1 MLESLRRG
9 QRWLTLIFVSVIG
22 LVFVFFLG
30 SGGGFGPST
39 PTGNAIVQ
47 LDEIRL
53 TQTDL
58 GRERS
63 AMEERLR
70 TELGDAYDQLGA
82 EKYLDS
88 QALSQMIYSL
98 VKARAAEDLGLQ
110 VTTDE
115 IRRVV
120 QSSQGFFDQE
130 GRFDPERFDVF
141 ARENFGSQR
150 AFMETFTRDLL
161 GQKLIQLLAGQTTM
175 SDAELDLQIRYELEE
190 VKLAYVAFDKN
201 QLAPDQMLPE
211 ADVAAYATAHETDLR
226 ELFAARESD
235 LSKPER
241 VHARHILVV
250 VASDAGEADLAAA
263 REKAQKARDR
273 ILAGEEFA
281 AVAQAVSNDP
291 QTASQGGDL
300 GVFARGVNDP
310 ALDDAAFALE
320 AGGLSEVVRSVYGFH
335 VIRVDE
341 KLAPEKATFEVHRLD
356 LAREGATRELA
367 TRLAEEGSSALAAAV
382 KEGQSLEDAARAAA
396 RTLERP
402 ATLKRRQDGFVP
414 GLGAAEGVLTAAFTL
429 ESGQSSPE
437 VFDLPDKQVLI
448 EVLERKLLSEDQ
460 LRSERTARHDQA
472 RTQKQNETIQAWLDD
487 YRTRLERSG
496 RLLIN
501 AEAALGS

>member
-1 MLESLRRG
+1 MLDSLRRG
-9 QRWLTLIFVSVIG
+9 QRWLTLVLVGVIG

-30 SGGGFGPST
+30 SGGKFGAST

-53 TQTDL
+53 TQADL

-70 TELGDAYDQLGA
+70 SELGDAYDQLGA

-98 VKARAAEDLGLQ
+98 VKATAAEDLGIQ

-120 QSSQGFFDQE
+120 QSSPGFYDEE
-130 GRFDPERFDVF
+130 GRFDPERFDGF

-150 AFMETFTRDLL
+150 AFMEIFTRDLL
-161 GQKLIQLLAGQTTM
+161 GQKLIQLLASQTTI
-175 SDAELDLQIRYELEE
+175 SDAELDLHIRYDLEE
-190 VKLAYVAFDKN
+190 VQLAYVAFDKN

-211 ADVAAYATAHETDLR
+211 ADVEAYATAHEAELR

-241 VHARHILVV
+241 VHARHILVA
-250 VASDAGEADLAAA
+250 VANDAGEADLAAA

-273 ILAGEEFA
+273 ILAGEDFA
-281 AVAQAVSNDP
+281 AIAAEVSNDP
-291 QTASQGGDL
+291 QTAKQGGDL

-320 AGGLSEVVRSVYGFH
+320 AGGLSDVVQSVYGFH

-341 KLAPEKATFEVHRLD
+341 KLAPEKAAFETHRLD

-367 TRLAEEGSSALAAAV
+367 TRLAEEQSTALAAAV
-382 KEGQSLEDAARAAA
+382 KEGRPLEDAARAAGL
-396 RTLERP
+396 TLQRP
-402 ATLKRRQDGFVP
+402 PSMKRRQDGFVP

-429 ESGQSSPE
+429 EAGQSSPE
-437 VFDLPDKQVLI
+437 VFDLPDKKVLI
-448 EVLERKLLSEDQ
+448 EVLDRKRPSESQ
-460 LRSERTARHDQA
+460 VKSEQTARRDQA
-472 RTQKQNETIQAWLDD
+472 RTQKQNEIIQSWLDD
-487 YRTRLERSG
+487 YRTRLERTG

-501 AEAALGS
+501 SELALGS

>member
-1 MLESLRRG
+1 MRRG

-30 SGGGFGPST
+30 SGGGFGPAA

-47 LDEIRL
+47 LDDIRL

-58 GRERS
+58 GRER
-63 AMEERLR
+63 AAKEERLR
-70 TELGDAYDQLGA
+70 NELGDAYDQLGA

-88 QALSQMIYSL
+88 QALSRMINQL
-98 VKARAAEDLGLQ
+98 VLATAADDLGLQ
-110 VTTDE
+110 VTKDE

-120 QSSQGFFDQE
+120 QSSPGFIDEE
-130 GRFDPERFDVF
+130 GRFNPEAFDRFAQD
-141 ARENFGSQR
+141 NFGSQR

-161 GQKLIQLLAGQTTM
+161 GQKLIQLLAGQTTI
-175 SDAELDLQIRYELEE
+175 SDNELDLAVRYDLEE
-190 VKLAYVAFDKN
+190 VQLAYVAFDKN
-201 QLAPDQMLPE
+201 QLAPGETLPE
-211 ADVAAYATAHETDLR
+211 TDVETYATAHDADLR

-235 LSKPER
+235 LSQPER
-241 VHARHILVV
+241 VHARHILVS

-273 ILAGEEFA
+273 ILAGEDFA
-281 AVAQAVSNDP
+281 AIAQEVSNDP

-320 AGGLSEVVRSVYGFH
+320 AGGVSEVVRSVYGFH

-341 KLAPEKATFEVHRLD
+341 KLASEKATFEAHRLA
-356 LAREGATRELA
+356 LAREGATRERA
-367 TRLAEEGSSALAAAV
+367 TLLAEERSAVLAAAV
-382 KEGQSLEDAARAAA
+382 KEGQSLEDAARAAEL
-396 RTLERP
+396 TLERP
-402 ATLKRRQDGFVP
+402 PSMKRRQDGYVP
-414 GLGAAEGVLTAAFTL
+414 GLGAAEGILTAAFTL
-429 ESGQSSPE
+429 ASGQSSPE
-437 VFDLPDKQVLI
+437 VFELADKQVLVQVI
-448 EVLERKLLSEDQ
+448 ERKPLSQDQ
-460 LRSERTARHDQA
+460 VTSERTTRRDQA
-472 RTQKQNETIQAWLDD
+472 RVQKQNETIQAWLDD

-501 AEAALGS
+501 AELALGS

>member
-1 MLESLRRG
+1 MRRG

-30 SGGGFGPST
+30 SGGGFGPAT

-53 TQTDL
+53 TQADL
-58 GRERS
+58 GRERA

-70 TELGDAYDQLGA
+70 NELGDAYDQLGA

-88 QALSQMIYSL
+88 QALSRMINQL
-98 VKARAAEDLGLQ
+98 VLATAAADLGLQ
-110 VTTDE
+110 VTKDE

-120 QSSQGFFDQE
+120 QSSPGFIDEE
-130 GRFDPERFDVF
+130 GRFNPEAFDRFAQD
-141 ARENFGSQR
+141 NFGSQR

-161 GQKLIQLLAGQTTM
+161 GQKLIQLLAGQTTI
-175 SDAELDLQIRYELEE
+175 SDSELDLAIRYDLEE
-190 VKLAYVAFDKN
+190 VQLAYVAFDKI
-201 QLAPDQMLPE
+201 QLAPGETLPE
-211 ADVAAYATAHETDLR
+211 VDIETYATAHDADLR

-241 VHARHILVV
+241 VHASHVLVS

-273 ILAGEEFA
+273 ILAGEDFA
-281 AVAQAVSNDP
+281 AIAREVSNDP

-320 AGGLSEVVRSVYGFH
+320 AGGVSEVVRSVYGFH

-341 KLAPEKATFEVHRLD
+341 KLASEKATFEAHRLA
-356 LAREGATRELA
+356 LAREGATRERA
-367 TRLAEEGSSALAAAV
+367 TQLAEERSAALAAAV
-382 KEGQSLEDAARAAA
+382 KGGQSLEDAARAAEL
-396 RTLERP
+396 TLERP
-402 ATLKRRQDGFVP
+402 PGMKRRQDGYVP
-414 GLGAAEGVLTAAFTL
+414 GLGAAEGILPSVFTL

-437 VFDLPDKQVLI
+437 VFDLAEKKVLVQVI
-448 EVLERKLLSEDQ
+448 ERTPLSEDQ
-460 LRSERTARHDQA
+460 IASERITRRDQA
-472 RTQKQNETIQAWLDD
+472 RGQKQNETIQAWLDD

-501 AEAALGS
+501 ADLALGS

>member
-1 MLESLRRG
+1 MRRG

-30 SGGGFGPST
+30 SGGGFGPAA

-47 LDEIRL
+47 LDDIRL

-58 GRERS
+58 GRERA

-70 TELGDAYDQLGA
+70 NELGDAYDQLGA

-88 QALSQMIYSL
+88 QALSRMINQL
-98 VKARAAEDLGLQ
+98 VLAAAAADLGLQ
-110 VTTDE
+110 VTKDE

-120 QSSQGFFDQE
+120 QSSPGFIDEE
-130 GRFDPERFDVF
+130 GRFNPEAFDRFAQD
-141 ARENFGSQR
+141 NFGSQR

-161 GQKLIQLLAGQTTM
+161 GQKLIQLLAGQTTI
-175 SDAELDLQIRYELEE
+175 SDNELDLAIRYDLEE
-190 VKLAYVAFDKN
+190 VQLAYVAFDKN
-201 QLAPDQMLPE
+201 QLAPGETLPE
-211 ADVAAYATAHETDLR
+211 ADVETYATAHDADLR

-235 LSKPER
+235 LSQPER
-241 VHARHILVV
+241 VHARHILAT

-273 ILAGEEFA
+273 ILAGEDFA
-281 AVAQAVSNDP
+281 AIAQEVSSDP

-320 AGGLSEVVRSVYGFH
+320 AGGVSEVVRSVYGFH

-341 KLAPEKATFEVHRLD
+341 KLASEKATFEAHRLA
-356 LAREGATRELA
+356 LAREGATRERA
-367 TRLAEEGSSALAAAV
+367 TLLAEERSAALAAAV
-382 KEGQSLEDAARAAA
+382 KEGQSLEDAARAAEL
-396 RTLERP
+396 TLERP
-402 ATLKRRQDGFVP
+402 PSMKRRQDGYVP
-414 GLGAAEGVLTAAFTL
+414 GLGAAEGILTAAFTL
-429 ESGQSSPE
+429 ASGQSSPE
-437 VFDLPDKQVLI
+437 VFELADKQVLVQVI
-448 EVLERKLLSEDQ
+448 ERKPLSQDQ
-460 LRSERTARHDQA
+460 VTSERTTRRDQA
-472 RTQKQNETIQAWLDD
+472 RVQKQNETIQAWLDD

-501 AEAALGS
+501 AELALGS